1 MRSRL
6 VLIKAAFD
14 DEADVWY
21 VEHSSLP
28 GLAAEASSLDALIA
42 RLPGMV
48 ADLIEENGFEGEAV
62 EEVALE
68 VVASH
73 GQRVPLRDVA

>member
-1 MRSRL
+1 MASRL
-6 VLIKAAFD
+6 VLVKAVFD

-28 GLAAEASSLDALIA
+28 GLAAEATSLDALIA

-48 ADLIEENGFEGEAV
+48 ADLIEENGFEGGAV

-73 GQRVPLRDVA
+73 GQRVALRDVA